1 MGLVFLVLLSVEE
14 RVSLCMWAAG
24 CVTSGLGGLSPF
36 TSSAA
41 SRTACQKKQ
50 IVLTPHLKSCLWA
63 LHLHDPNAR
72 RQGDGR
78 EEDGFLIAV
87 WLGDRVVLVHAF
99 QQRGRTR
106 SVFFSV
112 FLPTR
117 VCYRTPDVVPCAA
130 AGPFWL
136 SPWCVSA
143 NPDWEFTPLPPT
155 SPVVAVSLLSWSVS
169 LLLFHK

>member
-1 MGLVFLVLLSVEE
+1 MGSWLRDLRTGRSQSLHVQCCCSHSVSEE
-14 RVSLCMWAAG
+14 ADR
-24 CVTSGLGGLSPF
+24 TH
-36 TSSAA
+36 A
-41 SRTACQKKQ
+41 SD
-50 IVLTPHLKSCLWA
+50 LKSCLWA
-63 LHLHDPNAR
+63 LHLHDPNTR

-112 FLPTR
+112 FLPMR